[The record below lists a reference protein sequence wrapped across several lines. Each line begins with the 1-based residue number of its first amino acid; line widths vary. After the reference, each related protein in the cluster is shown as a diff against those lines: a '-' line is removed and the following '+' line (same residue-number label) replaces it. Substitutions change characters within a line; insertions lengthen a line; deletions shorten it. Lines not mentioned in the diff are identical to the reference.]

1 MIRPDPYLFALVD
14 RSLEVLLMLAL
25 LSRFL
30 GVLISRVDDEKE
42 DEELVLARE
51 SSSDIPILWA
61 TGRIGRRGEIGMRRD
76 RHGEDM
82 TWRLEKEDCSL
93 AL

>member
-1 MIRPDPYLFALVD
+1 
-14 RSLEVLLMLAL
+14 MLAL

-61 TGRIGRRGEIGMRRD
+61 TGCIGRKGEFGM
-76 RHGEDM
+76 GS
-82 TWRLEKEDCSL
+82 T
-93 AL
+93 